1 MDDTILVNRVAQSGI
16 ITIDLE
22 NYFPKEEFV
31 KFDIKDYLFHGL
43 IVKEKEFRA
52 SLKEVDWSQYKD
64 KIVLVN
70 CSTEAIIPNW
80 SYMLIENYL
89 SDYAKDTYHGSEQ
102 DYLNMYYK
110 KMIDTL
116 DIKQFDNKRIV
127 IKGCGSKPVPSYAYA
142 AMTSKLK
149 HHAISIMFGEP
160 CSTVP
165 VYKRPKTIQK
175 NEDE

>member
-1 MDDTILVNRVAQSGI
+1 MPYLNISDFEYLDENSI
-16 ITIDLE
+16 ISI
-22 NYFPKEEFV
+22 
-31 KFDIKDYLFHGL
+31 IKDFKKISWL
-43 IVKEKEFRA
+43 
-52 SLKEVDWSQYKD
+52 SLDFEPK
-64 KIVLVN
+64 N
-70 CSTEAIIPNW
+70 
-80 SYMLIENYL
+80 
-89 SDYAKDTYHGSEQ
+89 
-102 DYLNMYYK
+102 
-110 KMIDTL
+110 
-116 DIKQFDNKRIV
+116 IKQFDNKRIV